1 MLSPERLSLPGPE
14 YLAQRHVLTYM
25 EDAVSQLLEN
35 REDISQYG
43 IARFFTEYF
52 NSVRQGTHILFREFS
67 FVQATPHNRASFLRT
82 FWRCFRTLGKNGAVL
97 CEYGKGCGRKRNHQG
112 TLKGKTEHR
121 NESSDLLTAQ
131 EYHCLLQLLCPD
143 FPMEL
148 TQKAARIVLMDD
160 AMDCLMSFSDF
171 LFAFQIQFYYSEF
184 LESVAV
190 IYQDLLAG
198 KNPNTVIVPT
208 SSSGQ
213 HRQRQPP
220 NDCSPLDGV
229 DASVFYQCLESLC
242 DRSKYSCPPS
252 ALVKEMLSSA
262 QRLTF
267 YGFLMALAK
276 DQGINRALG
285 ALPDKGDLFVDPEMD
300 QELEKFS
307 QHHSPRK
314 KKHMVLLK
322 PESGAE
328 SQVEQE

>member
-1 MLSPERLSLPGPE
+1 FA
-14 YLAQRHVLTYM
+14 AQRHVLTYM

-82 FWRCFRTLGKNGAVL
+82 FWRCFRTVGKNG
-97 CEYGKGCGRKRNHQG
+97 GKY
-112 TLKGKTEHR
+112 
-121 NESSDLLTAQ
+121 SSINCYLLTAQ

-184 LESVAV
+184 LESVAA

-229 DASVFYQCLESLC
+229 EASLFYQCLESLC

-285 ALPDKGDLFVDPEMD
+285 KTPVRG
-300 QELEKFS
+300 
-307 QHHSPRK
+307 
-314 KKHMVLLK
+314 
-322 PESGAE
+322 
-328 SQVEQE
+328 